1 MMHDN
6 ENGEPCDGLLRRVP
20 RMEAAAVAREG
31 MMITCDSNYKL
42 FVFFLKKKLKIV
54 ILIFYY

>member
-31 MMITCDSNYKL
+31 MMITCDSNITNYYL
-42 FVFFLKKKLKIV
+42 FFFFFEKIV
-54 ILIFYY
+54 IIGRV

>member
-31 MMITCDSNYKL
+31 MMITCDCNYNLYL
-42 FVFFLKKKLKIV
+42 FFFENYFFI
-54 ILIFYY
+54 IGSM